1 MPPVKTATQIDRP
14 ERFHVEVSDPAE
26 MHEFLERVWAIA
38 ARWGFM
44 HTGRFAI
51 FYRQTYGH
59 SSQTTLR
66 G

>member
-1 MPPVKTATQIDRP
+1 
-14 ERFHVEVSDPAE
+14 VSDPAE

-44 HTGRFAI
+44 LTGRFAV
-51 FYRQTYGH
+51 FYRQTYSRSPH
-59 SSQTTLR
+59 TTLR